1 MSKRSNWAL
10 PYFIFLVLFV
20 VLPLVLIVVY
30 ALQDGN
36 GGFTLSNVSRFF
48 TDSDALSTFAVSIE
62 VAVEN
67 TLICLLLGYPAA
79 YILADRN
86 LNKSAVTVI
95 LFILPMWI
103 NALMRT
109 LATAEL
115 FNVFGFTLGKGTLL
129 FGMVYDYLPF
139 MIYPI
144 YNVLL
149 KMDKSYSEAAADLGA
164 TPIQVFGKVTLPLSM
179 PGISSGILMVF
190 MPTVSTFAISEFLTN
205 NKIKLFGT
213 IIQENIN
220 SSMWNYGAALSLIM
234 LVIIGL
240 TTILLGGDE
249 REVQDTGTGL
259 YLAASGAPLRTDRV
273 HRDILLHRGQDT
285 RELDGILLRTLQE
298 HILRRSQR
306 RSRPHG
312 RHQEHPYHCVH
323 RRCCLNLARNC
334 LGHRNIQPQGKEEE
348 DNPVPEQHSDDQ
360 P

>member
-1 MSKRSNWAL
+1 MSKRSNWAI
-10 PYFIFLVLFV
+10 PYLIFLVIFV
-20 VLPLVLIVVY
+20 ALPLLLIVVY
-30 ALQDGN
+30 ALQDGS
-36 GGFTLSNVSRFF
+36 GGFTLENVTRFF
-48 TDSDALSTFAVSIE
+48 TDSDALNTFAVSIE

-79 YILADRN
+79 YILANRN

-149 KMDKSYSEAAADLGA
+149 KMDNSYAEAAADLGA
-164 TPIQVFGKVTLPLSM
+164 TPVQVFGKVTLPLSM

-220 SSMWNYGAALSLIM
+220 SSMWNYGAALSLVM

-240 TTILLGGDE
+240 TTMILGGDE
-249 REVQDTGTGL
+249 REVEGGT
-259 YLAASGAPLRTDRV
+259 
-273 HRDILLHRGQDT
+273 I
-285 RELDGILLRTLQE
+285 
-298 HILRRSQR
+298 
-306 RSRPHG
+306 
-312 RHQEHPYHCVH
+312 
-323 RRCCLNLARNC
+323 
-334 LGHRNIQPQGKEEE
+334 
-348 DNPVPEQHSDDQ
+348 
-360 P
+360 